1 MNVQSIK
8 KLFKKKIVILFF
20 LIFLSLLIFTPLIV
34 KYIEV
39 LEECFDKAYMTI
51 EILSIL
57 DCYKALLVSPI
68 VGIVYLILLIAILLF
83 IYNIVYTKKQ
93 MLVEREGVK
102 FKTKDG
108 THGTANLVTAE
119 QIDIL
124 QIGNEENTPGIILG
138 KTLDTDEIIILPDSC
153 KSINRNIM
161 IWGASGS
168 RKDY

>member
-1 MNVQSIK
+1 
-8 KLFKKKIVILFF
+8 
-20 LIFLSLLIFTPLIV
+20 
-34 KYIEV
+34 
-39 LEECFDKAYMTI
+39 MTI

-102 FKTKDG
+102 FKTKEG
-108 THGTANLVTAE
+108 THGTGNLVTAE

-138 KTLDTDEIIILPDSC
+138 KTLDTDGIIILPDSC